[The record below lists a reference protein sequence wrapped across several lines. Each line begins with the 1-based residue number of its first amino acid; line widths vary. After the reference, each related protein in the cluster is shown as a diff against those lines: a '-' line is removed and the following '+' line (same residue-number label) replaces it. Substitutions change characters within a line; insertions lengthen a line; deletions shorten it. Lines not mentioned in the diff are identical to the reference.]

1 MNATPRPGT
10 SADVTGSTAA
20 ADLEDVRRRKNRPGV
35 ANPFSAELKH
45 RDADCEVSM
54 PTSLPTHIECI
65 DPILRVEDMGV
76 SVRYYVD
83 VLGFEE
89 APWGTDDFTHVML
102 GGRGIYLCKGGQGHV
117 GAWVWVGVGDARA
130 LYRVYKERGAIIQQN
145 PIRRPWALEM
155 QVRDPD
161 GNVLRFGSDPEKHS

>member
-1 MNATPRPGT
+1 SNSGHRPRRAAAGSVPPLPWRSPEGYRGDVKSSPMNATPRPGT

-117 GAWVWVGVGDARA
+117 GAWV
-130 LYRVYKERGAIIQQN
+130 
-145 PIRRPWALEM
+145 
-155 QVRDPD
+155 
-161 GNVLRFGSDPEKHS
+161 